1 MGTALDTVNEFIA
14 RINAGD
20 LEGALHLCH
29 PDIEYDNVPMGK
41 NLGVDATREFLAP
54 MVDGMDSVHW
64 MVHREAETGKVVC
77 NERTDR
83 FLKGDRHADI
93 PVMGV
98 WEVDDGGLITL
109 WRDYF
114 DMSAVAEVGALF
126 A

>member
-14 RINAGD
+14 RINAGG

-114 DMSAVAEVGALF
+114 DMSAVADVGALF

>member
-1 MGTALDTVNEFIA
+1 MGTALDTVNEFMG

-54 MVDGMDSVHW
+54 MVVGMDSVHW
-64 MVHREAETGKVVC
+64 MVHREAETGKIVC

-114 DMSAVAEVGALF
+114 DMGAVAEVGALF